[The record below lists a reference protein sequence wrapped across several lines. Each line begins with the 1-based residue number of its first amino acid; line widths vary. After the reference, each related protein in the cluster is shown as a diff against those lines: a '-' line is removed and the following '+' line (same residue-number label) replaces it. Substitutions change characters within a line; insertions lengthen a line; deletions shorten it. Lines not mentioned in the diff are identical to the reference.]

1 MNLGL
6 KIFVKLSWTLCYWIF
21 TSQNF
26 KHTTCWE
33 QSARHQ
39 LSQKRENMVQE
50 KKYSPQA
57 RLGCA
62 GKRNVYQKG

>member
-26 KHTTCWE
+26 RHTTSE
-33 QSARHQ
+33 AG
-39 LSQKRENMVQE
+39 KRTTPVIT
-50 KKYSPQA
+50 KKGNYGTRKVPPQA
-57 RLGCA
+57 SLGCA
-62 GKRNVYQKG
+62 GKRNVYKKG